1 VTVTNKWTPQ
11 DLPDLRG
18 RTIIVT
24 GASSG
29 IGQSSARE
37 LAKHG
42 AKVILAVRDVEKGA
56 RVASQFS
63 GDTEVR
69 LLDVADL
76 ESVRAFASDWRGP
89 IDSLINNAGIMLVPA
104 FRTIDDFELH
114 IGTNHMGPFALTNLL
129 LPNITNRVV
138 TVSSFLH
145 FRGRIHLE
153 DLNFDRRPYRAINA
167 YEDSKLANML
177 FAFELQRRLD
187 AAHSPV
193 RSIAVHPG
201 IARTNLISHVGG
213 INGAVSKLSQGLF
226 NSEEQG
232 AWPTLFATTQDIPG
246 GSYVGP
252 RSLFHLR
259 GSPSIQR
266 PSRRSRDETVARQL
280 WDASAV
286 LTGTGA

>member
-1 VTVTNKWTPQ
+1 MTKKWTPK
-11 DLPDLRG
+11 DLPDLSG

-29 IGQSSARE
+29 IGLSSARE
-37 LAKHG
+37 LAQHG
-42 AKVILAVRDVEKGA
+42 ARVILAVRDVEKGH
-56 RVASQFS
+56 RVSSQFG
-63 GDTEVR
+63 GDTEVLR
-69 LLDVADL
+69 LDVADL
-76 ESVRAFASDWRGP
+76 ESVRAFGAQWSAP
-89 IDSLINNAGIMLVPA
+89 IDTLINNAGIMLMPA

-114 IGTNHMGPFALTNLL
+114 MGTNHMGPFALTNLL
-129 LPNITNRVV
+129 LPHITNRVV

-145 FRGRIHLE
+145 FRGRIHLD
-153 DLNFDRRPYRAINA
+153 DLNFDHRPYKAINA

-187 AAHSPV
+187 EAHSPI

-201 IARTNLISHVGG
+201 IARTNLISQVGG
-213 INGAVSKLSQGLF
+213 LNGAVSKLSQRLF
-226 NSEEQG
+226 NDEDQG
-232 AWPTLFATTQDIPG
+232 AWPTLFATTEDIAG

-266 PSRRSRDETVARQL
+266 PSRRSRDESVARQL
-280 WDASAV
+280 WATSAR
-286 LTGTGA
+286 LTGTGL